1 MNTQMPNQTSIADL
15 TLNIPVEVHYALD
28 KDGRTQIVAVNV
40 TVGKDSLNVISLL
53 DEDDFFDIFVQLD
66 DHYHEVS

>member
-40 TVGKDSLNVISLL
+40 TVNKDSLNVISLL

-66 DHYHEVS
+66 DYYHEVS

>member
-15 TLNIPVEVHYALD
+15 TLNIPVEVHYALN

>member
-40 TVGKDSLNVISLL
+40 TVKKESLNVVSLL

-66 DHYHEVS
+66 DYYHEVS